1 MIGETIAHYHVTAKL
16 GEGGMG
22 EVYRATDTRLGRDV
36 AIKVAKKQFSERF
49 ESEAR
54 SIAQLNHPHICQL
67 YDVGP
72 NYLVMELVEGAPLKG
87 PLPFDKAIEYAG
99 QILDALDA
107 AHKKGITHRDLK
119 PANILVTKQGIKL
132 LDFGLAK
139 QTAPLKETDGTRA
152 LTGQGQILGT
162 LQYMSPEQ
170 LQGKEVDARSD
181 LFSFGCVLYE
191 MLTGKRAFEGQSA
204 ASVIAAILER
214 EPAPLEVARPLE
226 RVIRRSLAKDP
237 DLRFQ
242 TARDLKAAMNWALER
257 PSLIVAK
264 PSRRW
269 WVALAAAIIIGATG
283 GWAISHFRQSPANAL
298 VLRFHVEPPDG
309 VKFVFGT
316 NVGGIALSPD
326 GRSAAFV
333 GSGSGKSGLWVRSLE
348 DMTARLFAGTEG
360 ASYPFWSPDSRSIAF
375 FTGLGDSLQRVDL
388 AGGAPS
394 KICDLVATG
403 RSGAWSS
410 DGKIVFGTVSSG
422 LFQVPVTG
430 GKPSSLTT
438 PDSSHGESSYRF
450 PQLLPKGHFLYWVQN
465 QQPENSGVYVA
476 SLAKPAES
484 VRVLATNTNAVYAP
498 GGDGKDYLLWLRGN
512 TLMAQEFD
520 TETFKLAG
528 EPHLVADP
536 VSATGSN
543 GAMDVA
549 ASANGLLLY
558 AASNAVSQ
566 LTWLDRSGKPLT
578 VVGEPGDWQTFRLSP
593 DGRRVAASRARPGG
607 ADLWLIDVGRGVASR
622 FTAGP
627 GANQN
632 PVWSPDGR
640 SIVFT
645 GGAPRTV
652 VRQETAETAGER
664 RLMESRSTI
673 VDSPTDYSQDGR
685 FVLFSESSSATS
697 QRDIWLLPM
706 DKAKAEP
713 VPYLRSPF
721 SSEWMGRFSPEGSPH
736 WVAYASNESGR
747 FEVYINTFPKPSRGI
762 PISTNGGDYPA
773 WGPSDKD
780 GRELFYVSPEDKLM
794 FVKVKL
800 GTDPREPSTPRELFP
815 LPGYD
820 TGLGSPYDVTAD
832 AQSFLVRADQ
842 ASQPLRVIANWPAL
856 LKRGAAQ

>member
-1 MIGETIAHYHVTAKL
+1 MIGETIAHYRITAKL

-22 EVYRATDTRLGRDV
+22 EVYRATDTRLDRDV
-36 AIKVAKKQFSERF
+36 AIKIAKEQFSERF
-49 ESEAR
+49 EREAH
-54 SIAQLNHPHICQL
+54 AVAALNHPHICHL

-87 PLPFDKAIEYAG
+87 PLSLDKAIEYAG

-119 PANILVTKQGIKL
+119 PANILVTRQGIKL

-139 QTAPLKETDGTRA
+139 QTAPLQETDVTRA
-152 LTGQGQILGT
+152 LTGKGQILGT

-191 MLTGKRAFEGQSA
+191 MLTGKRAFEGQNP

-214 EPAPLEVARPLE
+214 EPAPLEVARPLD
-226 RVIRRSLAKDP
+226 RVVRRSLAKDP
-237 DLRFQ
+237 DQRFQ
-242 TARDLKAAMNWALER
+242 TARDLKAAMNWALEQL
-257 PSLIVAK
+257 PSPIVAK
-264 PSRRW
+264 PIRRLW
-269 WVALAAAIIIGATG
+269 ITAAAVIIGATG

-298 VLRFHVEPPDG
+298 VLRFYVEPPDG

-326 GRSAAFV
+326 GRFAAFV
-333 GSGSGKSGLWVRSLE
+333 GSGNGKSGLWVRSLE

-375 FTGLGDSLQRVDL
+375 FTGLGDSLQRLDL

-394 KICDLVATG
+394 KICDLGANG

-438 PDSSHGESSYRF
+438 PDASHGEVSHRW
-450 PQLLPKGHFLYWVQN
+450 PQLLPKGRFLYLVQN

-498 GGDGKDYLLWLRGN
+498 GGDGKDYLLWLRGS
-512 TLMAQEFD
+512 TLMAQKFD
-520 TETFKLAG
+520 TENFKLAG
-528 EPHLVADP
+528 EPHRVTDP
-536 VSATGSN
+536 VAESVAG
-543 GAMDVA
+543 GQLVA

-566 LTWLDRSGKPLT
+566 LTWLDRSGKPLA
-578 VVGEPGDWQTFRLSP
+578 VVGDPGAWQTFRLSP
-593 DGRRVAASRARPGG
+593 DGRRVAASQGRPGG
-607 ADLWLIDVGRGVASR
+607 TTDLWLLDVGRSVASR
-622 FTAGP
+622 FTSGP
-627 GANQN
+627 SSNQH

-645 GGAPRTV
+645 GGTPRTV
-652 VRQETAETAGER
+652 VRQETAATGGEQ
-664 RLMESRSTI
+664 RLMESRNTI
-673 VDSPTDYSQDGR
+673 IDSPTDYSHDGR
-685 FVLFSESSSATS
+685 FVLFSESSSAT
-697 QRDIWLLPM
+697 QRDIWVLPM
-706 DKAKAEP
+706 DKAKSEAT
-713 VPYLRSPF
+713 PYIRSQF
-721 SSEWMGRFSPEGSPH
+721 SEWMGRFSPDASPR

-747 FEVYINTFPKPSRGI
+747 FEVYINTFPKPGRRTL
-762 PISTNGGDYPA
+762 ISTNGGDYPA
-773 WGPSDKD
+773 WGPLGKD
-780 GRELFYVSPEDKLM
+780 GRELFYISPEDKL
-794 FVKVKL
+794 VSVSIKL
-800 GTDPREPSTPRELFP
+800 GTDSVEPSPPRELFP

-820 TGLGSPYDVTAD
+820 NGLGSSYDVTAD
-832 AQSFLVRADQ
+832 GQRFLTRFDR
-842 ASQPLRVIANWPAL
+842 ASQPLIVIFNWPAL
-856 LKRGAAQ
+856 MKKGTAAQ